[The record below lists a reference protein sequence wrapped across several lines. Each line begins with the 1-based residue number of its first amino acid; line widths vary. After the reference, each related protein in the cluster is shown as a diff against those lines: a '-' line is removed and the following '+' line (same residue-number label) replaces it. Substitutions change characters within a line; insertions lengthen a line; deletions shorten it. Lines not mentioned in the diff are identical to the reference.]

1 MSKPLE
7 NLDELLKSHKLTQE
21 DYEHIIKILGRDPN
35 LVELGIFSAMWS
47 EHCSYKS
54 SKIYLNGFPTK
65 APWVIQGPGENA
77 GVIDIGDNLAVVFKM
92 ESHNTQALLNHT
104 KGLLLE
110 LVGF

>member
-1 MSKPLE
+1 MLIKSNKVDIAKVPSNFYLLINGTKIMSKPLE

-54 SKIYLNGFPTK
+54 SKIYLNGFPT
-65 APWVIQGPGENA
+65 
-77 GVIDIGDNLAVVFKM
+77 
-92 ESHNTQALLNHT
+92 
-104 KGLLLE
+104 
-110 LVGF
+110 

>member
-54 SKIYLNGFPTK
+54 SKIYLNGFPT
-65 APWVIQGPGENA
+65 
-77 GVIDIGDNLAVVFKM
+77 
-92 ESHNTQALLNHT
+92 
-104 KGLLLE
+104 
-110 LVGF
+110 

>member
-47 EHCSYKS
+47 EHCSYNLV
-54 SKIYLNGFPTK
+54 KIYLNGFSKPK
-65 APWVIQGPGENA
+65 APMGYFQGALGEE
-77 GVIDIGDNLAVVFKM
+77 LPW
-92 ESHNTQALLNHT
+92 
-104 KGLLLE
+104 GL
-110 LVGF
+110 